1 MIYLDYA
8 ATTPLDARVEE
19 AMRPFGRALFA
30 NPSSPHTPGQQARA
44 ALDRARDTVAEALG
58 ALPEEIVFTSGGT
71 EADNL
76 AIKGAARARRK
87 QGRHLIATAFEHHA
101 VLESLAALEA
111 DGFRVTLLAPDTRG
125 LVTAEQVADALT
137 PETTLV
143 SVMYA
148 NNEIGTI
155 QPVAEIG
162 RLCRAR
168 GVLFHTDAVQAAE
181 ELPLDIA
188 SLHVDLLSLSAHKLY
203 GPKGAGVLFVRR
215 GTPLQPL
222 LHGGHQ
228 EYEFRAGTENVA
240 GMVGLATALA
250 LRLDAAE
257 IARIHALRE
266 RLIDGLLALPGS
278 RLHGD
283 RIQRLANNVNVGFD
297 GVPGETLMVALDLE
311 GIAVSTGAA
320 CAAGAATPSH
330 VVHALGY
337 SLVQSLE
344 ALRITL
350 GTPTTE
356 ADILRTIEAVGGIV
370 ARMRR

>member
-8 ATTPLDARVEE
+8 ATTPLDARIEA
-19 AMRPFGRALFA
+19 AMRPFGQALFA
-30 NPSSPHTPGQQARA
+30 NPNSPHTPGQQARA
-44 ALDRARDTVAEALG
+44 ALDRARDSIAAVLG

-76 AIKGAARARRK
+76 AIKGVARALRAR
-87 QGRHLIATAFEHHA
+87 GNHLITTAFEHHA
-101 VLESLAALEA
+101 VLESAAALEQE
-111 DGFRVTLLAPDTRG
+111 GFRVTLLAPDARG
-125 LVTAEQVADALT
+125 LVQAEQVADALT
-137 PETTLV
+137 PETMLV

-155 QPVAEIG
+155 QPISEIG

-168 GVLFHTDAVQAAE
+168 GVIFHTDAVQAAE
-181 ELPLDIA
+181 ELPLA
-188 SLHVDLLSLSAHKLY
+188 VEALQVDLLSLSAHKLY
-203 GPKGAGVLFVRR
+203 GPKGSGALFVRR

-228 EYEFRAGTENVA
+228 EYEHRAGTENVTGA
-240 GMVGLATALA
+240 IGLATGLA
-250 LRLDAAE
+250 LRMGEDE
-257 IARIHALRE
+257 IARIRDLRE
-266 RLIDGLLALPGS
+266 QLIDGLLAIPGS

-283 RIQRLANNVNVGFD
+283 RTCRLANNVNVGFD

-320 CAAGAATPSH
+320 CAAGAAAPSH
-330 VVHALGY
+330 VVRALGY
-337 SLVQSLE
+337 TYVQSLE

-350 GTPTTE
+350 GTPTTSE
-356 ADILRTIEAVGGIV
+356 EIMRTIAAITALVPKLRG
-370 ARMRR
+370 

>member
-8 ATTPLDARVEE
+8 ATTPLDARIEA
-19 AMRPFGRALFA
+19 AMRPFGQALFA
-30 NPSSPHTPGQQARA
+30 NPNSPHTPGQQARA
-44 ALDRARDTVAEALG
+44 ALDRARESIAAVLG

-76 AIKGAARARRK
+76 AIKGVARALRAR
-87 QGRHLIATAFEHHA
+87 GNHLITTAFEHHA
-101 VLESLAALEA
+101 VLESAAALEQE
-111 DGFRVTLLAPDTRG
+111 GFRVTLLAPDARG
-125 LVTAEQVADALT
+125 LVQAEQVADALT
-137 PETTLV
+137 PETMLV

-155 QPVAEIG
+155 QPISEIG

-168 GVLFHTDAVQAAE
+168 GVIFHTDAVQAAE
-181 ELPLDIA
+181 ELPLA
-188 SLHVDLLSLSAHKLY
+188 VEALQVDLLSLSAHKLY
-203 GPKGAGVLFVRR
+203 GPKGSGALFVRR

-228 EYEFRAGTENVA
+228 EYEHRAGTENVTGA
-240 GMVGLATALA
+240 IGLATGLA
-250 LRLDAAE
+250 LRMGEDE
-257 IARIHALRE
+257 IARIRDLRE
-266 RLIDGLLALPGS
+266 QLIDGLLAIPGS

-283 RIQRLANNVNVGFD
+283 RTCRLANNVNVGFD

-320 CAAGAATPSH
+320 CAAGAAAPSH
-330 VVHALGY
+330 VVRALGY
-337 SLVQSLE
+337 TYVQSLE

-350 GTPTTE
+350 GTPTTSE
-356 ADILRTIEAVGGIV
+356 EIMRTIAAITALVPKLRG
-370 ARMRR
+370 